1 MGLQL
6 LRLSRTPSLKR
17 GDTHATF
24 HLFGKRPFV
33 MDMFNNLV
41 RGLENTGEI
50 CFNTLT
56 LIPSGPVAFDR
67 DNL

>member
-1 MGLQL
+1 
-6 LRLSRTPSLKR
+6 LKR
-17 GDTHATF
+17 GDTRATF
-24 HLFGKRPFV
+24 HLFEKRPFV
-33 MDMFNNLV
+33 MDMLNNLV
-41 RGLENTGEI
+41 RGSENTGEI